1 MSQKYIDFLSKN
13 VYNDAYEIGMTT
25 ISGSRLDWLFEQFR
39 NKKII
44 VLGDLMMDRYVWGT
58 VNRISPE
65 APVPIVEVT
74 REFTRLGGAANV
86 ANNLYSLG
94 ATPIPVG
101 IVGNDFEAKQL
112 IDLMKE
118 FHFLTDF
125 ILTDEARS
133 TTVKTRII
141 ANDQHVV
148 RADRENRSPI
158 NRELTKKVIDAIES
172 ILPQTDA
179 IIIQDYNKGLL
190 TKELIAAVTDL
201 ARQHQKITTVDP
213 KFDNFFDYKSVTLFK
228 PNRKETEAA
237 LGIRIDS
244 IESIK
249 NACRSLLSRLSCHAV
264 LITLG
269 DQGMFFLDANGE
281 FAQIPTKARSVH
293 DVSGAGDTV
302 ISTLTLALATGIEL
316 KEAITLA
323 NYAAGVV
330 CGEVGVVPIEPS
342 KLREAIL
349 SYN

>member
-1 MSQKYIDFLSKN
+1 MITLTGFR
-13 VYNDAYEIGMTT
+13 I
-25 ISGSRLDWLFEQFR
+25 DWLFEQFR
-39 NKKII
+39 NKRII

-58 VNRISPE
+58 VSRISPE

-94 ATPIPVG
+94 ATPIPIG
-101 IVGNDFEAKQL
+101 IVGDDFEGNSL
-112 IDLMKE
+112 IELMKGS
-118 FHFLTDF
+118 HFLSDF
-125 ILTDEARS
+125 VFKDDSRA
-133 TTVKTRII
+133 TTVKTRFI
-141 ANDQHVV
+141 ANNQHVV

-158 NRELTKKVIDAIES
+158 RPELTEAVIEAVKS
-172 ILPQTDA
+172 NLSQADA

-190 TKELIAAVTDL
+190 TKELIAAVTDI
-201 ARQHQKITTVDP
+201 ANRDQKIITVDP
-213 KFDNFFDYKSVTLFK
+213 KFDNFFEYKTVTLFK

-244 IESIK
+244 LESIQ
-249 NACRSLLSRLSCHAV
+249 NACRMLISRLACQAV

-269 DQGMFFLDANGE
+269 DQGMCFLDANGE
-281 FAQIPTKARSVH
+281 FDQIPTKARSVH

-302 ISTLTLALATGIEL
+302 ISTLTLALTTGIEL

-349 SYN
+349 NYK

>member
-1 MSQKYIDFLSKN
+1 MI
-13 VYNDAYEIGMTT
+13 T
-25 ISGSRLDWLFEQFR
+25 ITGSRLDWLFEQFR

-74 REFTRLGGAANV
+74 KEFTRLGGAANV
-86 ANNLYSLG
+86 ANNLFSLG
-94 ATPIPVG
+94 ATPIPIG
-101 IVGNDFEAKQL
+101 IVGNDVEGKQL
-112 IDLMKE
+112 IDLMKG
-118 FHFLTDF
+118 FHFVADF
-125 ILTDEARS
+125 ILKDESRA

-148 RADRENRSPI
+148 RADRETRSPI
-158 NRELTKKVIDAIES
+158 SPELLTKVVAAVENNLS
-172 ILPQTDA
+172 QADA

-201 ARQHQKITTVDP
+201 ARQDQKIITVDP
-213 KFDNFFDYKSVTLFK
+213 KFDNFFEFKFVTLFK

-244 IESIK
+244 LESII
-249 NACRSLLSRLSCHAV
+249 NACRSLISRLSCQAV

-269 DQGMFFLDANGE
+269 DQGMCFLDSNGE

-302 ISTLTLALATGIEL
+302 ISTLTLALTTGIEM

-323 NYAAGVV
+323 TYAAGVV
-330 CGEVGVVPIEPS
+330 CGEVGVVPIEPL
-342 KLREAIL
+342 KLRETIL
-349 SYN
+349 HFN